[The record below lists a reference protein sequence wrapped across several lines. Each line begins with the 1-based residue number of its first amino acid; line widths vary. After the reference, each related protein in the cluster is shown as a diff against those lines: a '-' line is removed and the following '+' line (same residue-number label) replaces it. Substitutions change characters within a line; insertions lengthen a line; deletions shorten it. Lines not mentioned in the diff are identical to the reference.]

1 MCSKRTFTTYGL
13 GGHFDLSAPR
23 FLGGDN
29 GAHLQVVVRVEP
41 RCDVSEPSGTRRAAG
56 VRQLVPARQAG
67 RGEAVG
73 CPSPCHGG
81 RGAQMEMTGGSS
93 GKEAGWPVPGAR
105 RGREAGLRGA
115 GRAPGM
121 SCGFHFGKRPR
132 PPTAAHLP
140 TPWNFRFQARD
151 DL

>member
-13 GGHFDLSAPR
+13 GGYFDLSAPR

-73 CPSPCHGG
+73 CRLSLAVPRGEGSTDGNDRWQQWEGSGLAGPRGPERKGSRASGSWPST
-81 RGAQMEMTGGSS
+81 RNVLRVSFWQ
-93 GKEAGWPVPGAR
+93 EASASH
-105 RGREAGLRGA
+105 
-115 GRAPGM
+115 
-121 SCGFHFGKRPR
+121 SCS
-132 PPTAAHLP
+132 PTHSLE
-140 TPWNFRFQARD
+140 F
-151 DL
+151 